1 MDHMVIFNER
11 HLRRVL
17 SSYVGYYQGTRTL
30 FGSTRIAPTHARL
43 CHARSERWSLY
54 RKSAACIIG
63 TNVPPPDSYRIP
75 ALQWLRHF
83 GTPSPDDLCIAA
95 LCFSPRVPPVSHSD
109 CSASR
114 VIESVGNPFCHPLI
128 S

>member
-1 MDHMVIFNER
+1 MIFNER

-54 RKSAACIIG
+54 RKSAACIIA
-63 TNVPPPDSYRIP
+63 TNVSPPDSYRIS
-75 ALQWLRHF
+75 AHQWLRHF
-83 GTPSPDDLCIAA
+83 GTPSADDLCIGA
-95 LCFSPRVPPVSHSD
+95 LRFSTRG
-109 CSASR
+109 R
-114 VIESVGNPFCHPLI
+114 PF
-128 S
+128 